1 VIFKQRSNDEQYGAI
16 LVEFRGVRKNFGS
29 LEGAVWESGSDAMLR
44 NPATPELK
52 QFVGSGF

>member
-1 VIFKQRSNDEQYGAI
+1 MSNTARYSLNFVVFGRISVRSKT
-16 LVEFRGVRKNFGS
+16 LFGRC
-29 LEGAVWESGSDAMLR
+29 GSDAMLR